1 MRCVIL
7 SNKLIPGYNVKGP
20 VLSPMEYDPHLV
32 MGWIINGIDVREVM
46 EDGSHRKLNV
56 NDARLIAEI
65 HNKTE
70 DVMNNRVVKEQPI
83 EQRGHVRL
91 IPDKKPLEPVK
102 PKQPE
107 PPKEEVVEKVEEQPL
122 DLLIDELERPE

>member
-1 MRCVIL
+1 MIDIEKAKNAFEKFL
-7 SNKLIPGYNVKGP
+7 EKYSDKEQLAFKLKVVHTYHVVDN
-20 VLSPMEYDPHLV
+20 
-32 MGWIINGIDVREVM
+32 
-46 EDGSHRKLNV
+46 
-56 NDARLIAEI
+56 ARLIAEI